1 VDSSEYLRRGFLRD
15 LADPVVDFLE
25 SLPPGVDR
33 TLLTI
38 GAAPEVVSLDS
49 WAQARV
55 ALKAK
60 IPFGNLNL
68 YDGIAEACARLSQK
82 QGTRRALVVV
92 MSDRFTEQHQ
102 QKALDAAGRAA
113 PLVLVIQFQGAGTY
127 APTLDSIVQWSGG
140 RYEQVGAAS
149 GVANSLRKLLPDLGA
164 AG

>member
-1 VDSSEYLRRGFLRD
+1 
-15 LADPVVDFLE
+15 
-25 SLPPGVDR
+25 
-33 TLLTI
+33 
-38 GAAPEVVSLDS
+38 
-49 WAQARV
+49 
-55 ALKAK
+55 
-60 IPFGNLNL
+60 
-68 YDGIAEACARLSQK
+68 
-82 QGTRRALVVV
+82 

-164 AG
+164 PWLVTYETSPATRQRKLEVKVSRKGTKVRVRSAGVD